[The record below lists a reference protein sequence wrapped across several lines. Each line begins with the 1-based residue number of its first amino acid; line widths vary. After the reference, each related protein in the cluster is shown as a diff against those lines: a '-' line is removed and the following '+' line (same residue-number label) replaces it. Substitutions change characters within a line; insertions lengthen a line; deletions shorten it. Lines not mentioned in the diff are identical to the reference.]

1 MKRQQHEEH
10 SMIEHTIVSLSAE
23 QSVRFALAAFVA
35 PPRPR
40 STPQARLCAGKP
52 CPLCGE
58 TLTVETARWAFI
70 VPHVHRHAPALAEMD
85 RFTICESCASKRGAA
100 DLLDGPLAHPCD
112 LLDRRRALLLG
123 GAHHPTPWTDRGAIT
138 RSLTQRVSQPRATIV
153 ATAEPDGS
161 AIVGWSERSGGDD
174 TLGALATL
182 LCFHYAAERIP
193 DSDDMVTVG
202 GTPAPT
208 AYLWR
213 VPRGLDALSA
223 LIEAG
228 ALLLP
233 ARPAQVTWNDF
244 RTAWIVQWWSM
255 PQQLERVDHHL
266 MPIPDAPRERSAS
279 AGAQRM
285 RARRARLSAR

>member
-1 MKRQQHEEH
+1 
-10 SMIEHTIVSLSAE
+10 MIDYTPIALTAE

-58 TLTVETARWAFI
+58 PLTVETARWAFI
-70 VPHVHRHAPALAEMD
+70 VPHVHRHAPALAEAD
-85 RFTICESCASKRGAA
+85 RFSICENCTATRGAA
-100 DLLDGPLAHPCD
+100 DLLDGPLAYPGD
-112 LLDRRRALLLG
+112 LLDRRRALLIG

-138 RSLTQRVSQPRATIV
+138 RALLRRVSQPRATVV
-153 ATAEPDGS
+153 ATVEPDGS

-182 LCFHYAAERIP
+182 LCFHYAAERVR
-193 DSDDMVTVG
+193 DDDDMLTVG

-213 VPRGLDALSA
+213 VPRGLDALGA

-233 ARPAQVTWNDF
+233 ARPAQVVWNDY
-244 RTAWIVQWWSM
+244 RTAWVVQWWTM
-255 PQQLERVDHHL
+255 PQHLERVDHHL
-266 MPIPDAPRERSAS
+266 MPIPDAPSERSAS

-285 RARRARLSAR
+285 RARRARIAR